1 VTYFNREYKE
11 VIGLFL
17 ILSHKVEMKSVNLAI
32 SFIKFEAL
40 QWSWKDLVSESS
52 LYRCKVFHNRNK
64 KKYYV
69 VANSGDFYSP
79 GGCKDQYNIVQSRV
93 YFYLTWHSN

>member
-1 VTYFNREYKE
+1 VTYFNRDYKE

-64 KKYYV
+64 KNIMLLLILV
-69 VANSGDFYSP
+69 IFTRQEVA
-79 GGCKDQYNIVQSRV
+79 KINITLFNREYIS
-93 YFYLTWHSN
+93 T

>member
-1 VTYFNREYKE
+1 
-11 VIGLFL
+11 
-17 ILSHKVEMKSVNLAI
+17 MKSVNLAI

-64 KKYYV
+64 KNIMLLLILV
-69 VANSGDFYSP
+69 IFTRQEVA
-79 GGCKDQYNIVQSRV
+79 KINITLFNREYIS
-93 YFYLTWHSN
+93 T

>member
-1 VTYFNREYKE
+1 MTYFNRDYKE

-64 KKYYV
+64 KNIMLLLILV
-69 VANSGDFYSP
+69 IFTRQEVA
-79 GGCKDQYNIVQSRV
+79 KINITLFNREYIS
-93 YFYLTWHSN
+93 T